1 MTIDSAANLRS
12 KNCRWRA
19 QLTGEHPLLL
29 ASVDAIDATDG
40 SSTRRRFTIAC
51 ESLGV
56 TKTKERDWWRRV
68 ETSYTEP
75 SRHYH
80 TLVHI
85 DAMLTLASEH
95 ELQDSVAVDLATI
108 FHDVVYDAVA
118 GGGGK
123 NERES
128 ARVFVEFAH
137 STTMTQDRVNK
148 VVQWIERTWSHDGD
162 GLDGDG
168 RLFMDFDM
176 SILGAEREAYAL
188 YASQVRLEYDHV
200 NWLYWRIGR
209 SQFLSSSTSKRVFST
224 PEFAGLEDKARE
236 NARAECLKLRLEL
249 FVAAC
254 AGVAGTIV
262 AGRLMLSLL

>member
-1 MTIDSAANLRS
+1 M
-12 KNCRWRA
+12 
-19 QLTGEHPLLL
+19 
-29 ASVDAIDATDG
+29 ATARV
-40 SSTRRRFTIAC
+40 RRRWALAC
-51 ESLGV
+51 ESLEV
-56 TKTKERDWWRRV
+56 TKPKERDWWRRV
-68 ETSYTEP
+68 ETGYNEP
-75 SRHYH
+75 GRHYH

-85 DAMLTLASEH
+85 DAMLTLATKH
-95 ELQDSVAVDLATI
+95 AVQDRVAVDLATI
-108 FHDVVYDAVA
+108 FHDIVYDAVA

-128 ARVFVEFAH
+128 ARVFVEFAKET
-137 STTMTQDRVNK
+137 SLTSERIDK
-148 VVQWIERTWSHDGD
+148 VVQWIERTWSHDGN
-162 GLDGDG
+162 GLDDDG

-176 SILGAEREAYAL
+176 SILAAENEAYAR
-188 YASQVRLEYDHV
+188 YASQVRREYGHV

>member
-1 MTIDSAANLRS
+1 M
-12 KNCRWRA
+12 
-19 QLTGEHPLLL
+19 
-29 ASVDAIDATDG
+29 ATARV
-40 SSTRRRFTIAC
+40 RRRFSIAC
-51 ESLGV
+51 ESLEV
-56 TKTKERDWWRRV
+56 TKPKEREWWRRV
-68 ETSYTEP
+68 ETKYTEP
-75 SRHYH
+75 GRHYH

-95 ELQDSVAVDLATI
+95 DVQDRVAVDLATI
-108 FHDVVYDAVA
+108 FHDIVYDAVA

-128 ARVFVEFAH
+128 ARVFVEFAAEM
-137 STTMTQDRVNK
+137 TMPQDRINK
-148 VVQWIERTWSHDGD
+148 VVQWIERTWSHDGSD
-162 GLDGDG
+162 LDGDG

-188 YASQVRLEYDHV
+188 YASQVRREYGHV

-209 SQFLSSSTSKRVFST
+209 SQFLASSTSKKIFCT

-254 AGVAGTIV
+254 AGVAGTIM
-262 AGRLMLSLL
+262 AGRVMLSLL